1 ELPASGGRCGDP
13 RSGGSVSDKKGGL
26 SRLGLHANRTD
37 ADYARCPPGPRVRAD
52 AGDEETTMNND
63 SLDILQAFS
72 TITGSLVG
80 MATMT
85 PIYAA
90 IWTLA
95 WMASE
100 QRQSPIPARA

>member
-1 ELPASGGRCGDP
+1 
-13 RSGGSVSDKKGGL
+13 
-26 SRLGLHANRTD
+26 
-37 ADYARCPPGPRVRAD
+37 
-52 AGDEETTMNND
+52 MNND

-72 TITGSLVG
+72 TIAGSLLG